1 MDKSKLLIARGEEI
15 HNAVVYKDR
24 SEQIPE
30 DFLKQI
36 DEFHSLD
43 EIFDKEIEELL
54 LLEEL
59 NNLRNPKQL
68 NFEPNIVTFSPSSA
82 SSCERELYYKA
93 INAEK
98 DELPLLPYQRRWVR
112 NGSAVHK
119 AVQKELLLAEKYLP
133 NPAFTVERM
142 ENGTIAWEHNLKNVK
157 QFEYDGVRFQ
167 IFGMADGILRYK
179 DGSKIVFEFKTKS
192 TTISA
197 VGNYKMRDVQEN
209 HKQQAVAYSLL
220 FGIDEFLF
228 VYESLA
234 KDNWTKGE
242 DARPDVRAFYFKV
255 TDEMKEN
262 LLAKFA
268 RVVKCVERG
277 EIPAPETDK
286 CIFCPYKSL
295 CEKDGRQ

>member
-93 INAEK
+93 INADK
-98 DELPLLPYQRRWVR
+98 DELPLLPFQRRWVR

-133 NPAFTVERM
+133 NPAFTVMRLK
-142 ENGTIAWEHNLKNVK
+142 NGTIAWEHNLKNVK
-157 QFEYDGVRFQ
+157 QFKYDGVRFQ

-179 DGSKIVFEFKTKS
+179 DGSIIGFEFKTKS

-242 DARPDVRAFYFKV
+242 DARQDVRAFYFRV

-268 RVVKCVERG
+268 RVAKYVERG

-295 CEKDGRQ
+295 CEKDGIQ